1 MMLKRWFC
9 QCLVAFWW
17 DQKTFCILNRQL
29 LSLGAEEGWKK
40 KAAKKGKWNIYH
52 VITKACDVF
61 RKGKDPECDWNW
73 RFHQE
78 PLLVHQENP
87 TKSSWMGENG
97 KAFPLLQ
104 KSIAEKC
111 SINPTFAKLLLKDLH
126 CIILEIS

>member
-17 DQKTFCILNRQL
+17 DQKTFCILSRQL
-29 LSLGAEEGWKK
+29 LSLGRREE

-78 PLLVHQENP
+78 PRAAP
-87 TKSSWMGENG
+87 G
-97 KAFPLLQ
+97 KPHKADMEGKTEKHFPYYTTSQ

-126 CIILEIS
+126 TPSWK